1 MSISVTPNYAVL
13 LLLYIYF
20 HFKSPCVALTNCF
33 RGLIPVKV
41 RVSNSDQV
49 PDSDHIFCWS
59 VSSIGW
65 VQKLKRWHWITP
77 KSDGNLCQDSKQP
90 LNPKKTWNSTYLY
103 WDPYLTRPHFT
114 MLSSPIWPLS
124 EYFSSAQSNTWW
136 PVPSGDLIG
145 LSYWFF

>member
-1 MSISVTPNYAVL
+1 MHNLDNSCWSWMSISVTPNYAVL

-65 VQKLKRWHWITP
+65 AQKLKRWHWITP
-77 KSDGNLCQDSKQP
+77 KSDGNLCQNNHSIPRRHGTVHTYIGIHIWPDLISQCCP
-90 LNPKKTWNSTYLY
+90 AQFGLWVSIFHQLNPI
-103 WDPYLTRPHFT
+103 P
-114 MLSSPIWPLS
+114 
-124 EYFSSAQSNTWW
+124 
-136 PVPSGDLIG
+136 GDLYQVGI
-145 LSYWFF
+145 